1 MRTAA
6 REEGHRVSIR
16 MGPGYVYRDGDAD
29 VCWPLTEQKT
39 LFEVFD
45 GIDLPVHLMESC
57 AMTPKMSRSG
67 IYGLSP
73 VM

>member
-1 MRTAA
+1 M
-6 REEGHRVSIR
+6 SIR
-16 MGPGYVYRDGDAD
+16 MGPGYTYRHGD
-29 VCWPLTEQKT
+29 VEVGWPLEEQKT

-45 GIDLPVHLMESC
+45 GIDLPVHVMDSC
-57 AMTPKMSRSG
+57 AMTPKMSRTG